1 MSEKEALPIMK
12 QIIKCFE
19 YIHTRSE
26 DSIIIHR
33 DIKLENIFI
42 SSGIATSGEECE
54 SSEDVVVKVG
64 DFGFAREKQQL

>member
-1 MSEKEALPIMK
+1 MSEKEALPIMR

-26 DSIIIHR
+26 DSVIIHR

-42 SSGIATSGEECE
+42 SSGGEGQ
-54 SSEDVVVKVG
+54 DVDLVKVG
-64 DFGFAREKQQL
+64 DFGFAKEKPQL

>member
-1 MSEKEALPIMK
+1 VALPYMK

-26 DSIIIHR
+26 EMIIIHR

-42 SSGIATSGEECE
+42 SSGGEGQ
-54 SSEDVVVKVG
+54 DVDLVKVG
-64 DFGFAREKQQL
+64 DFGFAKEKPQL

>member
-1 MSEKEALPIMK
+1 MSEKEALPIMR

-26 DSIIIHR
+26 DSVIIHR
-33 DIKLENIFI
+33 DIKLENIFM
-42 SSGIATSGEECE
+42 SSGEKGE